1 MFVEVVEETD
11 VATPE
16 EVGALELF
24 FGGGVGGGGRRGVG
38 SGVGACVCFRE
49 CNS

>member
-24 FGGGVGGGGRRGVG
+24 FGGGGGGRRGVG